1 MAANQLVSGR
11 ELCRLRSDWLAVWR
25 VTSSAVSPLRAVSLG
40 SSPNEQ
46 PALFCLP
53 PWGDATGT
61 EDVHPSTHRTMT
73 TIQETKELFRR
84 ADAVCFDVDSTVIK
98 EEGIDELAIFC
109 GVGDAVREMTLKAM
123 GGSMT
128 FKKALTER
136 LSIIRCSREQVNKLI
151 TDHPPQLTPGIK
163 ELVDRLHERNIKV
176 FLISGGFRC
185 IVEHVASQLNI
196 PLHHV
201 YANRLKFYFN
211 GEYAGFDE
219 SQPTAESGGKG
230 KVISMLKEQ
239 NGFKTVV
246 MIGDGA
252 TDLEACPPAVLYQI
266 HVETL
271 GRPLQNVAIT
281 SCQTLTKD

>member
-1 MAANQLVSGR
+1 ML
-11 ELCRLRSDWLAVWR
+11 RLLFVPCQRSFY
-25 VTSSAVSPLRAVSLG
+25 
-40 SSPNEQ
+40 Q
-46 PALFCLP
+46 
-53 PWGDATGT
+53 
-61 EDVHPSTHRTMT
+61 MT
-73 TIQETKELFRR
+73 TLSQTKELFRR
-84 ADAVCFDVDSTVIK
+84 AEAVCFDVDSTVIK
-98 EEGIDELAIFC
+98 EEGIDELAKFC
-109 GVGDAVREMTLKAM
+109 GVGDAVTEMTRKAM
-123 GGSMT
+123 GGSVT

-151 TDHPPQLTPGIK
+151 TDHPPQLTPGVR
-163 ELVDRLHERNIKV
+163 ELVDSLHQRNVKV

-185 IVEHVASQLNI
+185 IVEHVATQLNI

-239 NGFKTVV
+239 HGFKTVV

-252 TDLEACPPAVLYQI
+252 TDLEACPPANAFVGFGGN
-266 HVETL
+266 VV
-271 GRPLQNVAIT
+271 RPQVKERCSWYVT
-281 SCQTLTKD
+281 SFGELLKELEKI